1 MVFWCKG
8 LFIYIPYQYMADIIV
23 DSTTTEERSPI
34 IVGED
39 LNVWEDFLQKNT
51 NPDGTLKSPAI
62 EKTETQRASSTT
74 STQVSEISG
83 EKMLERM
90 RKDVDFKKPL
100 SLGEVLYD
108 FSEDIKEER
117 EDSEW
122 RGVVPRVKEEVELL
136 FKNHSLADP
145 KVLDLLNDNFGWK
158 QLIDPLIKTKEG
170 VSLGEALYEY
180 MKLRENR
187 LRDGREYLDR
197 YEMVRID
204 TRNLEESYA
213 AAARILRNV
222 IDNIN
227 NK

>member
-1 MVFWCKG
+1 MDT
-8 LFIYIPYQYMADIIV
+8 IADSRIEEQ
-23 DSTTTEERSPI
+23 STAIT
-34 IVGED
+34 GES
-39 LNVWEDFLQKNT
+39 LEIWQKFLEANT
-51 NPDGTLKSPAI
+51 NADGTSKSPSI
-62 EKTETQRASSTT
+62 GKVETQSTGVT
-74 STQVSEISG
+74 TYTQGSEISG
-83 EKMLERM
+83 EKMIERM

-117 EDSEW
+117 DDSEW
-122 RGVVPRVKEEVELL
+122 RGIVPRVKEEVALL
-136 FKNHSLADP
+136 SQNHSFTDP
-145 KVLDLLNDNFGWK
+145 KVMDLLNDNFGWK

-197 YEMVRID
+197 YEMARID

-213 AAARILRNV
+213 AAARILRSV